1 MNPRKETRLYGLKN
15 VVVVMDG
22 VEYPAII
29 VDISPGGIC
38 LRCEKTLPTYREV
51 TVRLDI
57 DGKPVTLKASV
68 RWVHDP
74 VQLKGTHL
82 RESGLSV
89 IDPPQ
94 IFQDYLNRIMG
105 TA

>member
-1 MNPRKETRLYGLKN
+1 MNPRKEKRLYGLKN

-22 VEYPAII
+22 VEYPAVV
-29 VDISPGGIC
+29 VDISPRGIC

-51 TVRLDI
+51 MVRLDI

-74 VQLKGTHL
+74 IQLKGAHL
-82 RESGLSV
+82 RETGLAV

-94 IFQDYLNRIMG
+94 LYQKYLERILESK
-105 TA
+105 